1 MVYNAMKLFMEIN
14 PQLFDEC
21 SHDYTEMQNTAE
33 QRTQARKSK
42 WDQLA
47 QQANQRRNSQG
58 MPTIPTTNTK
68 GQKAALPMR
77 IDEVDPITQDSQ
89 KRLDAL
95 RLQDEGVNQPRA
107 AMPDPLR
114 PRHERNHS
122 GSGAATPPVTL
133 RQNSNATNTKTGQ
146 SLG

>member
-1 MVYNAMKLFMEIN
+1 MKTFMDIN

-21 SHDYTEMQNTAE
+21 SHDYNEMQNTAE
-33 QRTQARKSK
+33 QRQQARKSK

-47 QQANQRRNSQG
+47 HQANQKRNSQG
-58 MPTIPTTNTK
+58 MPTIPVTDTK
-68 GQKAALPMR
+68 GQKASIPMR

-95 RLQDEGVNQPRA
+95 RLQDEASNPQRA
-107 AMPDPLR
+107 AMPEPLR

-122 GSGAATPPVTL
+122 SGGSTTPPVNA
-133 RQNSNATNTKTGQ
+133 RQSSNTTTARA
-146 SLG
+146 S